1 MHPSSQ
7 AQIDKGNRDM
17 SASRWMADASANMA
31 HVFEYLTQ
39 STWAQR
45 QGEPGLCDFV
55 VGNPHEMPLM
65 SYSAA
70 LGRWSQPQNKD
81 WYAYKMSEPRSRE
94 VVAAT
99 LRERQGLPFEAEDIQ
114 MTNGAFAALAV
125 CLRAVVNPDEEVIFI
140 SPPWFFY
147 EGLILSIGAKPVRV
161 RCDPASYDLDVGA
174 IASAVTNRTR
184 AIIINSPN
192 NPTGKIYPPETLK
205 QLADALTA
213 ASARNER
220 PVYLLSDESYWRIR
234 YDDRPYF
241 SPTSYYPHAFLI
253 YTYGKTL
260 LTPGQR
266 IGYIALPPTMPHRE
280 EMRMGLMVSQL
291 MTGYAF
297 PNALLQHALPDL
309 EELSIDVG
317 HLQQKRDRM
326 VNALTEIGYTLHS
339 PEGTF
344 YLLPHAPIADDGAF
358 MEMLAEHNV
367 YCLPGSVVEMPGYF
381 RISLTANDDMIERS
395 LPGFAAAYAATRQ

>member
-1 MHPSSQ
+1 
-7 AQIDKGNRDM
+7 M
-17 SASRWMADASANMA
+17 STSRWMADASASMA
-31 HVFEYLTQ
+31 HVFAYLTQ
-39 STWAQR
+39 SKWAQR
-45 QGEPGLCDFV
+45 QGEPELCDFV
-55 VGNPHEMPLM
+55 VGNPHEMPLTR
-65 SYSAA
+65 YSAA
-70 LGRWSQPQNKD
+70 LGRWSAPQDKD

-99 LRERQGLPFEAEDIQ
+99 LREQRGLQFEEEDIQ

-125 CLRAVVNPDEEVIFI
+125 CLRAVVNPDDEVIFI

-147 EGLILSIGAKPVRV
+147 EGLILSIGAQPVRV
-161 RCDPASYDLDVGA
+161 RCDPVSYDLDVGA
-174 IASAVTNRTR
+174 IANAVTNRTR

-205 QLADALTA
+205 QLADVLTD
-213 ASARNER
+213 ASARNGQ

-234 YDDRPYF
+234 YDGRPYS
-241 SPTSYYPHAFLI
+241 SPTGYYPQSFLI

-266 IGYIALPPTMPHRE
+266 IGYIALPPTMPNRD

-309 EELSIDVG
+309 EVLSIDVG
-317 HLQQKRDRM
+317 HLQRKRDRM
-326 VNALTEIGYTLHS
+326 VNALTEIGYTLHR

-344 YLLPHAPIADDGAF
+344 YLLPQAPIADDGAF
-358 MEMLAEHNV
+358 MEMSGRAQCVLSA
-367 YCLPGSVVEMPGYF
+367 
-381 RISLTANDDMIERS
+381 RIRGGDAWIFSHLTHGQR
-395 LPGFAAAYAATRQ
+395 